1 MIYFIGIKGT
11 GMSALACILHDLGYE
26 VAGSD
31 LKKHFFTE
39 EPLVARNIRIDEFN
53 ASNIKDNMTV
63 IIGNAFKNDFC
74 EAKAALENPSC
85 KCYRYHEFLG
95 ELMNKY
101 ILGEELPE
109 SNADICILLRA
120 FRNNRI
126 PLYIDLLNLF
136 NVKPISTSD
145 EEED

>member
-95 ELMNKY
+95 ELMKDY
-101 ILGEELPE
+101 STVCVAG
-109 SNADICILLRA
+109 SHGKQLLQVC
-120 FRNNRI
+120 FQ
-126 PLYIDLLNLF
+126 
-136 NVKPISTSD
+136 V
-145 EEED
+145 